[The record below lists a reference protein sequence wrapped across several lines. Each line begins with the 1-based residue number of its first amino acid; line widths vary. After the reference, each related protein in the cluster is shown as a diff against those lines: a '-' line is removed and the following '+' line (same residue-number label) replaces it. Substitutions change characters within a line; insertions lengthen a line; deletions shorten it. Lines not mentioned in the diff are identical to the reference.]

1 MIIVI
6 SRFSGA
12 SDHDVQWTGALSWRR
27 YVCHLNTSPATAT
40 PTCAR
45 KKAVPRGFSQTNEKP
60 FGHRSTVKINVV
72 HVHTIHGCGRISG
85 AHILHEPSGPNIGG
99 GARASWAPY
108 IRRLWA
114 WGQKSLSGVRRAKLR
129 YRGLGRIHA

>member
-85 AHILHEPSGPNIGG
+85 AHILHEPRGPNIGG
-99 GARASWAPY
+99 GSSLLGPIHSALMGVGAEIPQWGPEGEAP
-108 IRRLWA
+108 
-114 WGQKSLSGVRRAKLR
+114 V
-129 YRGLGRIHA
+129 